1 MSRRR
6 KLDAYTLDQVLK
18 HLQRNRD
25 EEAHETRLWLH
36 LLKRGAAIR
45 DYTISPVKQ
54 PPSMTPEQDMV
65 IREILST
72 LETIQCRVRE
82 TWPDCVYKTALI
94 REIRS
99 WESRYFTMYTECP
112 IRWPK
117 YAEEDTDEN

>member
-6 KLDAYTLDQVLK
+6 KLDAYTIDQVLK

-25 EEAHETRLWLH
+25 EDAYETRLWLY

-45 DYTISPVKQ
+45 DYTIDPVKQ
-54 PPSMTPEQDMV
+54 PPSVTPEQVQV
-65 IREILST
+65 IAEIIPT
-72 LETIQCRVRE
+72 LETFQIRVRRDY
-82 TWPDCVYKTALI
+82 PDCVYKTALI
-94 REIRS
+94 REIRA
-99 WESRYFTMYTECP
+99 WESRYLDMLTECP